1 MTELRLFTAFG
12 MRGMRRLQS
21 LGDQKQF
28 RFSLAPPPLGERREN
43 RSTQAERAAE
53 GGGQCA
59 RPAELHSLSA
69 PCAFVLLLEGAF
81 VFNGERNAVK
91 VAEICNLCCS
101 ALLHFLVKFL
111 DVTLT

>member
-28 RFSLAPPPLGERREN
+28 RLSLAPPPLGYRREN

-53 GGGQCA
+53 GGRAVRATSGTAFTRSPVRIC
-59 RPAELHSLSA
+59 PASGRRF
-69 PCAFVLLLEGAF
+69 CF
-81 VFNGERNAVK
+81 
-91 VAEICNLCCS
+91 
-101 ALLHFLVKFL
+101 
-111 DVTLT
+111 